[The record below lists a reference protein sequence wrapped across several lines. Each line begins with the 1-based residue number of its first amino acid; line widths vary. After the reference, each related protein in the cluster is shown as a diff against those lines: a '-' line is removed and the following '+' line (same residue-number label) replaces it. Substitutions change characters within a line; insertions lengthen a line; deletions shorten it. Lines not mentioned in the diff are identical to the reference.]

1 MPEVDQI
8 DGTECS
14 ATVGNLP
21 KFIRRIKVRQIRGN
35 RLELALRIGVD
46 DPVLTPV
53 TAMADEL
60 KRLPRQRVKRMRD
73 PYLGAS
79 RPYMTCI

>member
-53 TAMADEL
+53 TAMAHEL
-60 KRLPRQRVKRMRD
+60 ERVPRQRVKRMRD
-73 PYLGAS
+73 PDFAAGRS
-79 RPYMTCI
+79 DTTCI